1 MKLTAAIRRRSRASS
16 FAIPELKK
24 YWLVDVRHV
33 GSAIKYFRE
42 NKQRYPV
49 AMRKAAGDRIAL
61 AYLKFHYPFLKP
73 RERMA
78 LVRSTRKAL
87 VL

>member
-24 YWLVDVRHV
+24 YWLIDVRHV

-49 AMRKAAGDRIAL
+49 AMRKAAGDWIAL
-61 AYLKFHYPFLKP
+61 AYLKFHYRFLTA
-73 RERMA
+73 RERAA
-78 LVRSTRKAL
+78 LVPSTRKAL
-87 VL
+87 TI

>member
-24 YWLVDVRHV
+24 YWLIDVRHV

-42 NKQRYPV
+42 NKRRYPV

-61 AYLKFHYPFLKP
+61 AYLKFHYPFLKA
-73 RERMA
+73 RERLG
-78 LVRSTRKAL
+78 LVRTTRRAL
-87 VL
+87 AI